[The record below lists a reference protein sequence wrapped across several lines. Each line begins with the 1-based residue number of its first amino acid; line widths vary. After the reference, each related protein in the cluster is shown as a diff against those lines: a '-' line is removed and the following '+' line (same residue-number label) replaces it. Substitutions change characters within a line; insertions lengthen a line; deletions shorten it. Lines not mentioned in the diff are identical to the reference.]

1 MGVPVMTEEE
11 IERIGLYVKK
21 HIGAW
26 LEEGTI
32 IPFSKDLLFSE
43 RIVRVE
49 EGIRHQGELM
59 EKILHQMDKR
69 FEQIDKRFEQVDKR
83 FEQVDKRFEQV
94 DKRFEEIRLD
104 MNSRFEQVDK
114 RFSHLQWTMGLGFTI
129 LAALMGIFN
138 FY

>member
-59 EKILHQMDKR
+59 EKMLNQMDKR
-69 FEQIDKRFEQVDKR
+69 FEQVEKRFEQMQENMDKR
-83 FEQVDKRFEQV
+83 FTQV
-94 DKRFEEIRLD
+94 DKRFEEIRQD

-114 RFSHLQWTMGLGFTI
+114 RFSHLQWTMSLGFTL